1 MSELNSSEIEVIQAT
16 QILHKPIID
25 KLGRSYGTGKRKT
38 SVARVWIKKGS
49 GKFVVNQRNLPEYF
63 CREAYQTDVLK
74 PLNSTNMLGQ
84 FDVFCTVKGGGL
96 TGQAGAIRHGLSKA
110 LNNFHPSIRKNLKQD
125 GLLTR
130 DSRVVERKKYGK
142 HKARKSTQFSKR

>member
-1 MSELNSSEIEVIQAT
+1 MSEINLGGLANPSVVVKYEPV
-16 QILHKPIID
+16 ID

-38 SVARVWIKKGS
+38 SIARVWIKKGN
-49 GKFVVNQRNLPEYF
+49 GKFIINSLELPKYFSRN
-63 CREAYQTDVLK
+63 AYIAEVLK
-74 PLNSTNMLGQ
+74 PFIVADMQGQ

-96 TGQAGAIRHGLSKA
+96 TGQSGAIRHGLSKA
-110 LNNFHPSIRKNLKQD
+110 LNDFHPAVRSVLKKN

-130 DSRVVERKKYGK
+130 DSRIVERKKYGK